1 MKKVGI
7 VTINDYNNYGNRLQ
21 NYAVEKILQKLDIDV
36 VTLKNEP
43 CSNTKE
49 NFWLRKIKSCFNKDS
64 YSNIEERKLCF
75 ENFNKYINFSKN
87 KISVFSKLNEYDFFI
102 TGSDQVWNPNF
113 GRLREVDMLAFA
125 PPQKRISFSASFG
138 VKELNK
144 KECQKVEDE
153 ISVFKAISV
162 REESGKKIIE
172 KITGR
177 EDVIV
182 LLDPTMMLS
191 DKEWEKVAKKPKM
204 LKDERYI
211 LNYFLGDLSEKRKL
225 VIEEIA
231 KKNNCKI
238 INILDINDPFYCTGP
253 SEFLYLEKN
262 AFLICTDS
270 FHSSVFSII
279 FEKPFLVFDR
289 EDSHVAMNSRIET
302 LLSKFNLQNRRFN
315 EKLSGNL
322 FSIDYE
328 KSKKVI
334 EEEKYKTMKFLKDA
348 LSVE

>member
-21 NYAVEKILQKLDIDV
+21 NYAVEKILEKLNVDV

-43 CSNTKE
+43 CLNTKE
-49 NFWLRKIKSCFNKDS
+49 NFLLRKIKSCFNKDS

-172 KITGR
+172 EITGR
-177 EDVIV
+177 EDIIV

-225 VIEEIA
+225 VIEKIA
-231 KKNNCKI
+231 KENNCKI

-315 EKLSGNL
+315 EKLSENL

-328 KSKKVI
+328 NSKKVI

-348 LSVE
+348 LNVE